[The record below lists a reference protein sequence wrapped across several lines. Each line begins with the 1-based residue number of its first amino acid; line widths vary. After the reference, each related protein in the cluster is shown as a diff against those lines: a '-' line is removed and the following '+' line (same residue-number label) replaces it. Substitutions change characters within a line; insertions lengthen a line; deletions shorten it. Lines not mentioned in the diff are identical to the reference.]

1 MANTHAQAAKI
12 IGTGALIKSYETS
25 GSNTAVTV
33 STPTTRGRALKLLA
47 VFVAYSTTVSKNVT
61 VTFNAGHGSAFDAL
75 MTTIALSSAADGVWL
90 PDSEIII
97 SPAGGDAI
105 DVLAPAGGSGETAS
119 VTILTR
125 EM

>member
-25 GSNTAVTV
+25 GANVAVTV

-47 VFVAYSTTVSKNVT
+47 VLVAYSTTVSKNVT
-61 VTFNAGHGSAFDAL
+61 VTFNAGHGAAFDAL

-97 SPAGGDAI
+97 SPSAGDAI

>member
-25 GSNTAVTV
+25 GANAAVTV

-47 VFVAYSTTVSKNVT
+47 VLVAYSTTVSKNVT
-61 VTFNAGHGSAFDAL
+61 VTFNAGHGAAFDAL
-75 MTTIALSSAADGVWL
+75 LTTIALSSVADGVWL

-105 DVLAPAGGSGETAS
+105 GVLAPAGGSGETAS